1 MENAWNI
8 QMECVLSA
16 QIITSFTVKSAS
28 LTLPAVF
35 NTVEKIAQHA
45 AQVSPLK
52 MGNVLH
58 GISKI

>member
-8 QMECVLSA
+8 QTECALSA
-16 QIITSFTVKSAS
+16 QIIISFTAKSAS

-45 AQVSPLK
+45 VQALPLK
-52 MGNVLH
+52 MGNVLR